1 MTLSQALEIIHGE
14 QPGASYDQWEEAA
27 RLLSDR
33 ALDAQ
38 LEQGIQNLIWAL
50 LKQEIDT
57 CPLQ

>member
-1 MTLSQALEIIHGE
+1 MNLSEALEIIHGE
-14 QPGASYDQWEEAA
+14 HPGAPHAQWEEAA

-33 ALDAQ
+33 GLDAR
-38 LEQGIQNLIWAL
+38 LERGIQNLIWAL